1 MQKRPSTLESVE
13 CTKEVP
19 VASDEEADTHESNE
33 SNGHPGPE
41 DVWHGIAG
49 DVGDTAQVCTLGT
62 TVHKPPTGVEITA
75 IRAAQDLFMSSAFK
89 LQVSLIAHHVLCRL
103 TVTFPLD

>member
-1 MQKRPSTLESVE
+1 VN
-13 CTKEVP
+13 
-19 VASDEEADTHESNE
+19 EA
-33 SNGHPGPE
+33 NGYPGPD

-49 DVGDTAQVCTLGT
+49 DVGDTAQVCTLGS

-89 LQVSLIAHHVLCRL
+89 LQVSLVAHYHVPCRL
-103 TVTFPLD
+103 TVTSPLD